1 MINIIICG
9 APGCGKGTQSDLIVK
24 KHNLTHISTG
34 DLLRKEISDKT
45 ELGTVAHQ
53 YISQG
58 QLVPDE
64 MIIEMLANKIDTL
77 NHSQTNGIIL
87 DGFPRTLPQA
97 EALEKL
103 FKKRGTQT
111 DILLDLQVDEGELIT
126 RLLLRGETSGRSD
139 DNMETIKKR
148 LDVYYLQ
155 TKPVSEY
162 YKSLGKYV
170 EIDGIG
176 TIDEIFG
183 RISAAIDEKL

>member
-9 APGCGKGTQSDLIVK
+9 APGCGKGTQSNLIVK
-24 KHNLTHISTG
+24 KYNLTHISTG

-97 EALEKL
+97 EALEFL
-103 FKKRGTQT
+103 FQIRGTQT

-162 YKSLGKYV
+162 YK
-170 EIDGIG
+170 
-176 TIDEIFG
+176 
-183 RISAAIDEKL
+183 

>member
-24 KHNLTHISTG
+24 KYNLTHISTG

-111 DILLDLQVDEGELIT
+111 DILLD
-126 RLLLRGETSGRSD
+126 
-139 DNMETIKKR
+139 
-148 LDVYYLQ
+148 
-155 TKPVSEY
+155 
-162 YKSLGKYV
+162 
-170 EIDGIG
+170 
-176 TIDEIFG
+176 
-183 RISAAIDEKL
+183 

>member
-24 KHNLTHISTG
+24 KYNLTHISTG

-64 MIIEMLANKIDTL
+64 MIIEMLARKIDTL

-97 EALEKL
+97 EALEIL
-103 FKKRGTQT
+103 FQKRGTQT

-126 RLLLRGETSGRSD
+126 RLLLRGETS
-139 DNMETIKKR
+139 
-148 LDVYYLQ
+148 
-155 TKPVSEY
+155 
-162 YKSLGKYV
+162 
-170 EIDGIG
+170 
-176 TIDEIFG
+176 
-183 RISAAIDEKL
+183 